1 MHVRR
6 VGVELLPVVGLL
18 VVAVFVKLPVLLVE
32 PAERPELLAERLV
45 VQLERKIEISI
56 NFFES

>member
-1 MHVRR
+1 MHVGR

-32 PAERPELLAERLV
+32 PVERPELLAERLV
-45 VQLERKIEISI
+45 VQLECQMKLLKFI
-56 NFFES
+56 N